1 MAFKLGAQKCLTLSQ
16 GHKEGTRCRSFN
28 IPVFPSGV
36 SSQGALPW
44 HPWWPAH
51 VPRGSGATPSEGA
64 GGEVMLWAPQLW
76 SESQPLGDPNTDSSS
91 SGVPSTPPRV

>member
-1 MAFKLGAQKCLTLSQ
+1 MPELQHPCVPCWSQ
-16 GHKEGTRCRSFN
+16 LR
-28 IPVFPSGV
+28 
-36 SSQGALPW
+36 GALPR

-76 SESQPLGDPNTDSSS
+76 SESQPLGDPNTGSPS
-91 SGVPSTPPRV
+91 SGVPTFSANPSTPPRV